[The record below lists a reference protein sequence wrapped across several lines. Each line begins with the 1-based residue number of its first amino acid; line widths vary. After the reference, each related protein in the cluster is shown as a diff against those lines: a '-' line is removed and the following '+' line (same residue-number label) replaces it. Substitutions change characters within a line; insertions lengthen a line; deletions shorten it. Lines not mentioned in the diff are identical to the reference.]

1 MTPYLVAGGIAVVV
15 ALCGALATDIGPW
28 YRNLRKPT
36 WQPPDWLFGPA
47 WTSIFTLIAI
57 GAGLAWNR
65 AEPGERLPLVV
76 LPFAVNL
83 VLNVAWSFL
92 FFRLRRP
99 RLAFLEVLALW
110 ASIVW
115 LLASLW
121 QVSPAA
127 GALVV
132 PYLLWVTFASVLN
145 RTIIRLNPEVG

>member
-1 MTPYLVAGGIAVVV
+1 MIPYLIAGAIAVVV
-15 ALCGALATDIGPW
+15 ALLGALATDIGPW
-28 YRNLRKPT
+28 YRGLQKPS

-47 WTSIFTLIAI
+47 WTTIFALIAI
-57 GAGLAWNR
+57 AGGLAWNR
-65 AEPGERLPLVV
+65 ADPAERLDLVV

-83 VLNVAWSFL
+83 ALNVAWSFL

-121 QVSPAA
+121 QVSATA

-132 PYLLWVTFASVLN
+132 PYLLWVSFASVLN
-145 RTIIRLNPEVG
+145 RTIIRLNPQVG